1 MTTTLDT
8 TPTPAP
14 RDDLGQ
20 SLVAGSLSATVH
32 YSILGGSAIFA
43 LLMATVAAGNNP
55 LSINLVLALAIGA
68 VTYTLAIGVASA
80 RVEGPRFAADRVVT
94 AVVSSFFLM
103 ALLPLIS
110 VTFEVIMRGR
120 HRFDVAFFTETMKTT
135 FAEGGGAQHAIVGT
149 LITTAIATV
158 ISVPVGLMTSI
169 YLVEYGN
176 KGPFS
181 RVLTFF
187 VDVMTGIPS
196 IVAGLFAASVFTI
209 IVDSGYRSALAG
221 GVALSVIM
229 IPIVVRSSEEM
240 LRLVPRE
247 LRESS
252 YALGVPKW
260 LTILKIVVPTAIA
273 GIATGVTLSIARVMG
288 ETAPLLVTIGFTR
301 VLTLEMFDSQMATLP
316 TFAYAAYSASTEQY
330 DQNRAWAAALVL
342 IVLVMLLNLI
352 ARLIS
357 SLFAPK
363 TGR

>member
-1 MTTTLDT
+1 MTTVLDKK
-8 TPTPAP
+8 PA
-14 RDDLGQ
+14 DDLGE
-20 SLVAGSLSATVH
+20 SLVAGSLSAPVRNT
-32 YSILGGSAIFA
+32 ILGASIA
-43 LLMATVAAGNNP
+43 LGLLTAFGVAGFKPMSTNP
-55 LSINLVLALAIGA
+55 VLAIAVGAVLYIVAIG
-68 VTYTLAIGVASA
+68 LASRI
-80 RVEGPRFAADRVVT
+80 VEGARFAADRVIT
-94 AVVSSFFLM
+94 AVVTSFFLM

-110 VTFEVIMRGR
+110 VTYEVIVRGR
-120 HRFDVAFFTETMKTT
+120 HRFDVAFLTETMKTT

-149 LITTAIATV
+149 LITTLIATI

-181 RVLTFF
+181 RALTFF

-196 IVAGLFAASVFTI
+196 IVAGLFAASLFTI
-209 IVDSGYRSALAG
+209 IIDSGYRSALAG

-247 LRESS
+247 LRESA

-260 LTILKIVVPTAIA
+260 LTILKVVIPTAIA
-273 GIATGVTLSIARVMG
+273 GIATGVTLAIARVMG
-288 ETAPLLVTIGFTR
+288 ETAPLLVTLGFTR
-301 VLTLEMFDSQMATLP
+301 VLVTDMFDSQMASLP
-316 TFAYAAYSASTEQY
+316 TFAYQAYSASTEDY

-342 IVLVMLLNLI
+342 IVLVMFLNLI

-357 SLFAPK
+357 RFFAPK